1 MTLDPKD
8 DPARALDE
16 LASCTTPWLFG
27 VRHHSPAC
35 SIALPSLLDK
45 LQPTVVAIELPEDLG
60 HWIEW
65 LGHPEAEAP
74 LAVAAVSKSGDDL
87 GF

>member
-1 MTLDPKD
+1 MDEREQIQ
-8 DPARALDE
+8 RAGE
-16 LASCTTPWLFG
+16 ALAGSRTPWLFG

-35 SIALPSLLDK
+35 AAALPALLDR
-45 LQPTVVAIELPEDLG
+45 LAPAAVAIELPEDLEG
-60 HWIEW
+60 WLPW

-74 LAVAAVSKSGDDL
+74 LAIAGVSPRGEEL